1 MSTRELIN
9 FAEGLLEDIKDTDVQ
24 YVQFLTKDIDNVK
37 EELSKLFNN
46 DVVDWVNTN
55 RLKDRLNSLLC
66 NLEDFLYFFKL
77 RDSEKVYFR
86 NRINKVESLMRGKLL
101 TIVDGRDKEDE
112 LTPDDLV
119 VLTYYNQA
127 RLLLLKSYNVTYEFT
142 KEDKELMLELSN
154 YIESKGV

>member
-1 MSTRELIN
+1 MSTRELIK
-9 FAEGLLEDIKDTDVQ
+9 FAEKLLEEIKDIDVQ
-24 YVQFLTKDIDNVK
+24 YVQFLTKDIENVK

-46 DVVDWVNTN
+46 DVVNWVNTN

-86 NRINKVESLMRGKLL
+86 NRINKLESLMRGKLL
-101 TIVDGRDKEDE
+101 AIVEGRDKDEE
-112 LTPDDLV
+112 LTQDDLV

-142 KEDKELMLELSN
+142 KEDKDLMLELAN
-154 YIESKGV
+154 YLEAKGE

>member
-1 MSTRELIN
+1 MSTRELIK
-9 FAEGLLEDIKDTDVQ
+9 FAEKLLEEIKDIDVQ
-24 YVQFLTKDIDNVK
+24 YVQFLTKDIENVK

-86 NRINKVESLMRGKLL
+86 NKINKLESLMRGKLL
-101 TIVDGRDKEDE
+101 AIVEGRDKDEE
-112 LTPDDLV
+112 LTQDDLV

-142 KEDKELMLELSN
+142 KEDKDLMLELSS
-154 YIESKGV
+154 YLEAKGE